1 MIRINIVAVGKLKEK
16 YWKDAISEYSKRMQK
31 YFNLNIIEVNEYSNS
46 KNIEVI
52 KEQEGQAILSKVKGK
67 TVLLDIKGD
76 LVSSEDLSSFIEE
89 SAVKGESEI
98 TFIIGGSNGVSEQV
112 KDKSDKIIS
121 FGKVT
126 YPHQMTRLIL
136 IEQIYRAGTIMNNE
150 SYHK

>member
-1 MIRINIVAVGKLKEK
+1 MRINIVAVGKLKEK